1 MKPLLQFVGLCM
13 IFLVGIALFM
23 VFMGPIKT
31 LTGGPTEAE
40 IEQMVSAQQHQVIM
54 YSLTTCG
61 YCTAK
66 RKEFQE
72 RGVKFTEYFLDKD
85 QQAAHQASTK
95 LAMQGFEN
103 GNIGTPLF
111 EINGRMI
118 TGNPP
123 IEELARHW

>member
-1 MKPLLQFVGLCM
+1 MKALLQFLVLCLL
-13 IFLVGIALFM
+13 FLIGMVAFM
-23 VFMGPIKT
+23 VTMNPIKT
-31 LTGGPTEAE
+31 MTGQASASD
-40 IEQMVSAQQHQVIM
+40 IEQMVSAQQHEVIM

-72 RGVKFTEYFLDKD
+72 RGVRFTEYFLDKD
-85 QQAAHQASTK
+85 QQAVQQASSK
-95 LAMQGFEN
+95 LAMQGYSSA
-103 GNIGTPLF
+103 GIGTPLF